1 MKNTNNLSDV
11 ALIEKYQKGD
21 AKSLNLL
28 VKRWHL
34 KFCNLAFFIVK
45 DAAIAKDIAQ
55 ESWIIII
62 RKLETLQEPS
72 KFKSWS
78 ISIVNRKAI
87 DFIRAN
93 NRERIK
99 LEKSFNESEKEDSFF
114 KIDENTAIKKVL
126 IEAIEK
132 LSIEHQM
139 VLRLFYKESYS
150 LKEISDLLQISI
162 GTTKSRLFHAR
173 EKLKTKLKYSDYER

>member
-1 MKNTNNLSDV
+1 MKNTNKLSDV
-11 ALIEKYQKGD
+11 VLIEKYQKGD
-21 AKSLNLL
+21 TKVLNLL
-28 VKRWHL
+28 VKKWHL

-45 DAAIAKDIAQ
+45 DADVAKDIAQ
-55 ESWIIII
+55 ESWMIII

-72 KFKSWS
+72 KFKSWA

-87 DFIRAN
+87 DWIRAN

-99 LEKSFNESEKEDSFF
+99 LEKRFYESVKEDSFS
-114 KIDENTAIKKVL
+114 KVDDTTAIQKVL
-126 IEAIEK
+126 LEAIEN
-132 LSIEHQM
+132 LSVEHQM
-139 VLRLFYKESYS
+139 VLRLFYTESYS

-173 EKLKTKLKYSDYER
+173 EKLKTKLKHSHHER